1 LIPIKPIQI
10 IEDIQTDADVNLNY
24 YEANDAFGD
33 DESEEG
39 IWNEAEGMVDEE
51 IDVYKI
57 CVIYLTYDNLAMH
70 KLNLRIKRYKML

>member
-1 LIPIKPIQI
+1 MIPIKPIQI

-24 YEANDAFGD
+24 YEANDAIGD

-51 IDVYKI
+51 IDVSKI
-57 CVIYLTYDNLAMH
+57 CVIYLNDNLAMH